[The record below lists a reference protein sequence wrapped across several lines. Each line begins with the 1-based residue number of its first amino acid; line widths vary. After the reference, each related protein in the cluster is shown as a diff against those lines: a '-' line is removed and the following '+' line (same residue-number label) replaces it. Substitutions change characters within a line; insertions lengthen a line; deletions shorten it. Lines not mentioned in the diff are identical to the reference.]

1 MMKFEYA
8 VAEWYHPANFQTWL
22 NERGSDG
29 WELVHT
35 EHLLTKV
42 GLLCI
47 FKRRIK
53 IVTREKSNPLS
64 LARNSRIE
72 LWIF

>member
-8 VAEWYHPANFQTWL
+8 VAEWYHPAKLQTWL

-29 WELVHT
+29 WELVHA

-53 IVTREKSNPLS
+53 
-64 LARNSRIE
+64 
-72 LWIF
+72 

>member
-29 WELVHT
+29 WELVRT
-35 EHLLTKV
+35 GHLLTKV

-53 IVTREKSNPLS
+53 
-64 LARNSRIE
+64 
-72 LWIF
+72 